1 MLNRNLFR
9 VFIAILVITGLSGPA
24 YAKSGTGTIR
34 GNVFDRNSEERLV
47 FATLM
52 LSSGDSVVAH
62 AQSDSLG
69 VFSFDGLTPGRYDIK
84 ASYLGYNPSELRE
97 LLVTSGHS
105 LTVLVPMSENSAV
118 LDEVVVRPY
127 VDKTQPLN
135 SMALTGGR
143 MLSVE
148 EASRYAGALDDP
160 ARLAS
165 SFAGVATNVGDNGIV
180 VRGNA
185 PKFLQWKIEDV
196 EVPNPNHF
204 AEVAGFGAGGLAAIS
219 SNVLGNSDFFTGAF
233 PAEYGNALSGVFDIK
248 LRSGNAADYEH
259 AFAVGTMGIDV
270 ASQGPFR
277 KGSNSSFI
285 FNYRYSTLSLM
296 SGFLPE
302 GAGNMRYQ
310 DLSFKLNFPTPRHGT
325 FSVWS
330 VGLID
335 SNGESPKTNPDEW
348 EHKDDREGWKNKLY
362 MGALGLSHKINL
374 TDRSYLKTTL
384 AGTVSG
390 IDGKGWI
397 AGDDAVVYPENS
409 ISKLNTNIILN
420 SYVNTKFSASHT
432 NRSGLTLTTLLYDMN
447 IRNSE
452 NIGDAPATVADNSG
466 SAALIALHSNSSFT
480 LGKKWKLNVGMY
492 FQHLTLNSHYSIE
505 PRLSAAYDLDGRS
518 SIAMAFGMHSRMEM
532 LNYYFTENAR
542 GELCNKN
549 LDFTRALHFS
559 ASWQRMFVN
568 NLRLLVEPYVQY
580 IYSVP
585 VSKTGT
591 FSFLNLKDEWYI
603 TDELT
608 NLGKGLNYGL
618 DVTVEKYMSRGFYF
632 MLTGSVY
639 DARYKAADGRWR
651 NTRFNRNFLF
661 NGLVGKEWMVGKA
674 RRNMW
679 SVNLKLTYMGGD
691 RFSPVDYEKS
701 ILNQDVV
708 FDETKAYSSRLSPIF
723 VGHFTASYRINRRK
737 LSHEF
742 AIKMLNA
749 TGYSEY
755 FNHSFNYKTQKVDI
769 IRDGIAMPNIYYK
782 IEF

>member
-1 MLNRNLFR
+1 MLNRNLFIA
-9 VFIAILVITGLSGPA
+9 FTAILVITGLSGPA

-62 AQSDSLG
+62 AQTDSLG
-69 VFSFDGLTPGRYDIK
+69 IFSFDGLTPGRYDIK

-105 LTVLVPMSENSAV
+105 LTVSVPMSENSAV

-248 LRSGNAADYEH
+248 LRSGNTADYEH

-310 DLSFKLNFPTPRHGT
+310 DLSFKLNFPTRRHGT

-335 SNGESPKTNPDEW
+335 SNGESPKNNPDEW

-384 AGTVSG
+384 AGTVRG

-420 SYVNTKFSASHT
+420 SYVNTKFSSGHT

-466 SAALIALHSNSSFT
+466 SAVLIALHSNSSFT

-492 FQHLTLNSHYSIE
+492 FQYLTLNSHYSIE

-559 ASWQRMFVN
+559 ASWQRMFGN
-568 NLRLLVEPYVQY
+568 NSRLLVEPYVQY

-639 DARYKAADGRWR
+639 DARYKAGDGIWR

-661 NGLVGKEWMVGKA
+661 NGLVGKEWMVGKS